1 MLSLGATFVGSDLV
15 AADAETKGGY
25 ARAQGDDERD
35 RTLAAIARHIVTQ
48 DLVIT
53 TALIP
58 GRAAPVL
65 ITKAMVESMQPGSV
79 IVDLAAEAGGNC
91 ELTKPG
97 ETIRVAGVTIIGAVN
112 LASTVPFH
120 ASQML
125 SRNILTL
132 LQHLIKENTL
142 TIDLTDEITKAMVV
156 THDGAL
162 V

>member
-1 MLSLGATFVGSDLV
+1 V

-25 ARAQGDDERD
+25 ARAQGEDERE

-58 GRAAPVL
+58 GRPAPVL
-65 ITKAMVESMQPGSV
+65 VTKAMVESMLPGSV

-91 ELTKPG
+91 ELTKPN
-97 ETIRVAGVTIIGAVN
+97 ETIHVGGVTIIGAVN
-112 LASTVPFH
+112 LPSTVPFH

-132 LQHLIKENTL
+132 LQHLIQENTL

-156 THDGAL
+156 THDGA
-162 V
+162 VV